1 MPQFLLHDR
10 DFMKYAVDEAC
21 KLEESMDETRSDA
34 VNAQTRFKKYKDQI
48 IEFAKVRASISAGAT
63 EKKKR
68 KLQEESKALKNEPTT
83 MDCGDGTPPN
93 APAQAEN
100 STESVRI
107 KSPEEIAELLANLQ
121 KRINELVDRQMGR
134 KKLETR
140 VRGYTELNRI
150 T

>member
-1 MPQFLLHDR
+1 
-10 DFMKYAVDEAC
+10 
-21 KLEESMDETRSDA
+21 
-34 VNAQTRFKKYKDQI
+34 
-48 IEFAKVRASISAGAT
+48 
-63 EKKKR
+63 
-68 KLQEESKALKNEPTT
+68 
-83 MDCGDGTPPN
+83 MDCSDGTPPN